1 MSGFSRRC
9 AAKLMAP
16 ARSLPGLIIN
26 GFVRPR
32 KLKAALGQKKRL
44 GGRKKEDVKSVT
56 GGGDSESFY
65 NPRLLLLVRCELHVP
80 CWQAESDALSPC
92 SIRPDHTTVV
102 RVRASPNLRGREIF
116 RSPCIWAWSAENSAV
131 LTTYPPLIAWSATRV
146 SLPCQQ
152 NWLPCDWPTA
162 RWGSVSSHGL

>member
-1 MSGFSRRC
+1 MTYLFLKVCLVTGMSGFSRRC

-56 GGGDSESFY
+56 GGGTPSLFTTHDYFCSCGASY
-65 NPRLLLLVRCELHVP
+65 MCRAGRPNQTRSRPVPYGRITPLSCE
-80 CWQAESDALSPC
+80 CA
-92 SIRPDHTTVV
+92 
-102 RVRASPNLRGREIF
+102 RVRIYAAGRYSAPHAFGPGQRRIARYSRHIHHSLRG
-116 RSPCIWAWSAENSAV
+116 
-131 LTTYPPLIAWSATRV
+131 
-146 SLPCQQ
+146 QQ
-152 NWLPCDWPTA
+152 
-162 RWGSVSSHGL
+162 HG